1 MPTILTGVVDDA
13 DILSNQR
20 VVDMS
25 PTIAQLEPDEA
36 PLTTM
41 LQKTS
46 KRAAFSQKVEWL
58 SDELVP
64 RLTTLSAS
72 ATSSATALSVATGTG
87 TYFRPGDVVR
97 IASTGENCAVSAV
110 SADTVY
116 LVGRALGQSA
126 VSPLPSAITSVSA
139 ASGVDLIK
147 VGNAAA
153 EGATLGTLIQTKK
166 VANYN
171 YAQIQRDP
179 WGFTNTLVA
188 SKLYGGPEPA
198 NEAKKK
204 LIEHKRQMENTLF
217 WGVRDLVTTGSAP
230 VGYVGG
236 LYQYIQ
242 SNLTASVGSL
252 TETIFETFLRKAFR
266 YGSQNKVMFCSPLV
280 ASALSSFPQ
289 GKLAPPSP
297 SIDTYG
303 VSLSKYQSASGAMV
317 DIAIKR
323 DWYDFAA
330 AGNQYGGIGVVV
342 DMDDITMRPLRDTV
356 LKPDRQ
362 ANDED
367 SIKQEYLTEWS
378 LEIGLEKKHAII
390 SGITGY

>member
-41 LQKTS
+41 LQKVG
-46 KRAAFSQKVEWL
+46 KRSAYSQKVEWL

-64 RLTTLSAS
+64 RLTTLAAS
-72 ATSSATALSVATGTG
+72 ATSAATALDVATGTG
-87 TYFRPGDVVR
+87 SYFRPGDVVR
-97 IASTGENCAVSAV
+97 IAYTGENCAVTAV
-110 SADTVY
+110 SANTVY
-116 LVGRALGQSA
+116 VTRALGGVTALSA
-126 VSPLPSAITSVSA
+126 V
-139 ASGVDLIK
+139 SGVDLIK

-166 VANYN
+166 VANFN

-204 LIEHKRQMENTLF
+204 LIEHKRQLENSLF
-217 WGVRDLVTTGSAP
+217 WGVRDLNTSGSTP

-236 LYQYIQ
+236 IFQYVT
-242 SNLTASVGSL
+242 SNITTVGGNL
-252 TETIFETFLRKAFR
+252 TETVMETFLRTAFR
-266 YGSQNKVMFCSPLV
+266 YGSQNKVMFVSPLV
-280 ASALSSFPQ
+280 ASAMSSFAQ
-289 GKLAPPSP
+289 GKLALPSV
-297 SIDTYG
+297 DTNKYG
-303 VSLSKYQSASGAMV
+303 VSLGQYQSASGAVIQIM
-317 DIAIKR
+317 IKR
-323 DWYDFAA
+323 DWLDFQT
-330 AGNQYGGIGVVV
+330 GSNQYGGIGVVV
-342 DMDDITMRPLRDTV
+342 DMDDVKMRPLRDTV

-378 LEIGLEKKHAII
+378 FEIGQEKKHAII
-390 SGITGY
+390 RGITGY

>member
-25 PTIAQLEPDEA
+25 PTIAMLEPDEA

-41 LQKTS
+41 LQKVGS
-46 KRAAFSQKVEWL
+46 RAAYSQKVEWL

-72 ATSSATALSVATGTG
+72 ATSAATALSVSTGTG
-87 TYFRPGDVVR
+87 TYFRVGDVVR
-97 IASTGENCAVSAV
+97 LATTGENCSVTAV
-110 SADTVY
+110 SADTIYVT
-116 LVGRALGQSA
+116 RALGGVTA
-126 VSPLPSAITSVSA
+126 VSA
-139 ASGVDLIK
+139 ASGIDVIK
-147 VGNAAA
+147 IGNAAA

-166 VANYN
+166 VSNYN

-204 LIEHKRQMENTLF
+204 LIEHKRQLENTMF
-217 WGVRDLVTTGSAP
+217 WGVRDLVTSGSAP
-230 VGYVGG
+230 VGYCGG
-236 LYQYIQ
+236 LFQYVT
-242 SNLTASVGSL
+242 SNITSSVGTL
-252 TETIFETFLRKAFR
+252 TESVFETFLRKAFR
-266 YGSQNKVMFCSPLV
+266 YGSQNKVFFCAPLV
-280 ASALSSFPQ
+280 ASALSSFAQ
-289 GKLAPPSP
+289 GKLAPPAP

-303 VSLSKYQSASGAMV
+303 VSLSTYMSASGAKV
-317 DIAIKR
+317 QIAVKR
-323 DWYDFAA
+323 DWYDFQSTN
-330 AGNQYGGIGVVV
+330 GQYGGIGVMV
-342 DMDDITMRPLRDTV
+342 DMEDVTMRPLRDTV

-367 SIKQEYLTEWS
+367 SVKQEYLTEWS
-378 LEIGLEKKHAII
+378 FEIGLEKKHAII

>member
-1 MPTILTGVVDDA
+1 MPTLLSGVVDDA

-25 PTIAQLEPDEA
+25 PTIAELEPDEA

-41 LQKTS
+41 LQKVS
-46 KRAAFSQKVEWL
+46 KRAAYSQKVEWL

-64 RLTTLSAS
+64 RLTTLAAS
-72 ATSSATALSVATGTG
+72 ATSSATSLSVPATTGASSG
-87 TYFRPGDVVR
+87 TYFRAGDVIR
-97 IASTGENCAVSAV
+97 IASTGENCYVTGV
-110 SADTVY
+110 SADTLYVTR
-116 LVGRALGQSA
+116 GIGGTA
-126 VSPLPSAITSVSA
+126 VTAVSA
-139 ASGVDLIK
+139 ASGVDVIK

-166 VANYN
+166 VANFN

-204 LIEHKRQMENTLF
+204 LIEHKRQLENTLF
-217 WGVRDLVTTGSAP
+217 WGVRDLNTSGSAP
-230 VGYVGG
+230 IGYCGG
-236 LYQYIQ
+236 VFQYATT
-242 SNLTASVGSL
+242 NLTASVGTL
-252 TETIFETFLRKAFR
+252 TESVFESFLRKAFR
-266 YGSQNKVMFCSPLV
+266 FGSQNKVFFCSPLV

-289 GKLAPPSP
+289 GKLAPPAP
-297 SIDTYG
+297 GITEYG
-303 VSLSKYQSASGAMV
+303 VSLSSYQSASGAKVQIMV
-317 DIAIKR
+317 KR
-323 DWYDFAA
+323 DWYDFQNTS
-330 AGNQYGGIGVVV
+330 NQYGGIGVML

-378 LEIGLEKKHAII
+378 FEMGNEKKHAII

>member
-1 MPTILTGVVDDA
+1 MPTILSGVVDDA

-41 LQKTS
+41 LQKVS
-46 KRAAFSQKVEWL
+46 SRAAYSQKVEWL
-58 SDELVP
+58 QDELVP
-64 RLTTLSAS
+64 RLTTLAAS
-72 ATSSATALSVATGTG
+72 AASGDTAITVATGTG

-97 IASTGENCAVSAV
+97 VATTGENVSVSAV
-110 SADTVY
+110 SANTIYVT
-116 LVGRALGQSA
+116 RAIGISISGA
-126 VSPLPSAITSVSA
+126 TAYSA
-139 ASGVDLIK
+139 ASGGDLVK

-166 VANYN
+166 VAQYN

-179 WGFTNTLVA
+179 FGFTNTLVA

-204 LIEHKRQMENTLF
+204 LIEHKRQLENTMF
-217 WGVRDLVTTGSAP
+217 WGIRDLNTSGGAPTG
-230 VGYVGG
+230 YCGG
-236 LYQYIQ
+236 LYQFIT
-242 SNLTASVGSL
+242 SNVTSGVGNLTESV
-252 TETIFETFLRKAFR
+252 FEAFLRKAFR

-289 GKLAPPSP
+289 SKLAPPAP

-303 VSLSKYQSASGAMV
+303 VSLSTYQSASGAKVQIMV
-317 DIAIKR
+317 KR
-323 DWYDFAA
+323 DWYDFQNTS
-330 AGNQYGGIGVVV
+330 NQYGGIGVVV
-342 DMDDITMRPLRDTV
+342 DMEDVTMRPLRDTV

-367 SIKQEYLTEWS
+367 SVKQEYLTEWS
-378 LEIGLEKKHAII
+378 LEVGLEKKHAII

>member
-1 MPTILTGVVDDA
+1 
-13 DILSNQR
+13 
-20 VVDMS
+20 
-25 PTIAQLEPDEA
+25 
-36 PLTTM
+36 
-41 LQKTS
+41 
-46 KRAAFSQKVEWL
+46 
-58 SDELVP
+58 
-64 RLTTLSAS
+64 
-72 ATSSATALSVATGTG
+72 
-87 TYFRPGDVVR
+87 
-97 IASTGENCAVSAV
+97 V

-116 LVGRALGQSA
+116 VVARTLGA
-126 VSPLPSAITSVSA
+126 VTSISA
-139 ASGVDLIK
+139 ASGVDVIK

-217 WGVRDLVTTGSAP
+217 WGTRDLITTGSAP
-230 VGYVGG
+230 IGYVGG
-236 LYQYIQ
+236 IYQYVT
-242 SNLTASVGSL
+242 SNITSSVGALS
-252 TETIFETFLRKAFR
+252 ETIFETFLRKAFR
-266 YGSQNKVMFCSPLV
+266 YGSQNKVMFCSPIV
-280 ASALSSFPQ
+280 ASVLSSFPQ

-297 SIDTYG
+297 SIDTFG

-323 DWYDFAA
+323 DWYDFQA

-378 LEIGLEKKHAII
+378 LELGLEKKHAII
-390 SGITGY
+390 SGITG

>member
-41 LQKTS
+41 LQKVG
-46 KRAAFSQKVEWL
+46 KRSAFSQKVEWL

-72 ATSSATALSVATGTG
+72 AASDLTAIAVATGTG

-97 IASTGENCAVSAV
+97 IASTGENCSVSAV
-110 SADTVY
+110 SANTVY
-116 LVGRALGQSA
+116 VTRALGGVTA
-126 VSPLPSAITSVSA
+126 LSA

-204 LIEHKRQMENTLF
+204 LIEHKRQLENSLF
-217 WGVRDLVTTGSAP
+217 WGVRDLNTGGSTP

-236 LYQYIQ
+236 LFQYIT
-242 SNLTASVGSL
+242 SNITSVGGNLTESL
-252 TETIFETFLRKAFR
+252 METFLRTAFR
-266 YGSQNKVMFCSPLV
+266 YGSQNKVMFVSPLV
-280 ASALSSFPQ
+280 ASAMSSFAQ
-289 GKLAPPSP
+289 GRLALPSV
-297 SIDTYG
+297 DTNKYG
-303 VSLSKYQSASGAMV
+303 VSLGQYQSASGAVIQIM
-317 DIAIKR
+317 IKR
-323 DWYDFAA
+323 DWLDFQ
-330 AGNQYGGIGVVV
+330 AGSNQYGGIGVVV
-342 DMDDITMRPLRDTV
+342 DMEDVKMRPLRDTV

-367 SIKQEYLTEWS
+367 SVKQEYLTEWS
-378 LEIGLEKKHAII
+378 FEVGQEKKHAII
-390 SGITGY
+390 RGITGY

>member
-1 MPTILTGVVDDA
+1 
-13 DILSNQR
+13 
-20 VVDMS
+20 
-25 PTIAQLEPDEA
+25 
-36 PLTTM
+36 M
-41 LQKTS
+41 LQKVS
-46 KRAAFSQKVEWL
+46 KRAAYSQKVEWL

-64 RLTTLSAS
+64 RLTTLAAS
-72 ATSSATALSVATGTG
+72 ATSSATSLSVPATTGASSG
-87 TYFRPGDVVR
+87 TYFRAGDVIR
-97 IASTGENCAVSAV
+97 IASTGENCYVTGV
-110 SADTVY
+110 SADTLYVTR
-116 LVGRALGQSA
+116 GIGG
-126 VSPLPSAITSVSA
+126 TSVTAVSA
-139 ASGVDLIK
+139 ASGVDVIK

-166 VANYN
+166 VANFN

-204 LIEHKRQMENTLF
+204 LIEHKRQLENTLF
-217 WGVRDLVTTGSAP
+217 WGVRDLNTSGSAP
-230 VGYVGG
+230 IGYCGG
-236 LYQYIQ
+236 VFQYATT
-242 SNLTASVGSL
+242 NLTASVGTL
-252 TETIFETFLRKAFR
+252 TESVFESFLRKAFR
-266 YGSQNKVMFCSPLV
+266 FGSQNKVFFCSPLV

-289 GKLAPPSP
+289 GKLAPPAPGISE
-297 SIDTYG
+297 YG
-303 VSLSKYQSASGAMV
+303 VSLSSYQSASGAKVQIMV
-317 DIAIKR
+317 KR
-323 DWYDFAA
+323 DWYDFQNTA
-330 AGNQYGGIGVVV
+330 NQYGGIGVML

-378 LEIGLEKKHAII
+378 FEMGNEKKHAII

>member
-1 MPTILTGVVDDA
+1 MPTMLTGVVDDA

-41 LQKTS
+41 LQKVS
-46 KRAAFSQKVEWL
+46 SRAAYSQKVEWL

-72 ATSSATALSVATGTG
+72 ATSADTAISVATGTG
-87 TYFRPGDVVR
+87 TYFRAGDVVKV
-97 IASTGENCAVSAV
+97 ATTGENCYVTAVSANTIYV
-110 SADTVY
+110 T
-116 LVGRALGQSA
+116 RALGG
-126 VSPLPSAITSVSA
+126 VTAISA
-139 ASGVDLIK
+139 ASGVDLVK

-204 LIEHKRQMENTLF
+204 LIEHKRQLENTMF
-217 WGVRDLVTTGSAP
+217 FGVRDLNTSGTAP
-230 VGYVGG
+230 VGYCGG
-236 LYQYIQ
+236 LLQYVT
-242 SNLTASVGSL
+242 SNTTASVGTL
-252 TETIFETFLRKAFR
+252 TESVFETFLRKAFR
-266 YGSQNKVMFCSPLV
+266 YGSQNKVFFCSPLV
-280 ASALSSFPQ
+280 VSALASFAQ

-303 VSLSKYQSASGAMV
+303 VSLNTYQSAQGAKV
-317 DIAIKR
+317 QIAVKR
-323 DWYDFAA
+323 DWYDFQTTS
-330 AGNQYGGIGVVV
+330 GQYGGIGVMV
-342 DMDDITMRPLRDTV
+342 DMEDVTMRPLRDTV

-367 SIKQEYLTEWS
+367 SVKQEYLTEWS
-378 LEIGLEKKHAII
+378 LEIGNEKKHAII

>member
-25 PTIAQLEPDEA
+25 PTIAMLEPDEA

-46 KRAAFSQKVEWL
+46 KRAAYSQKVEWL

-72 ATSSATALSVATGTG
+72 ATSSATALSVATATG
-87 TYFRPGDVVR
+87 TYFRPGDVIR

-110 SADTVY
+110 SADAVY
-116 LVGRALGQSA
+116 VVARTLGA
-126 VSPLPSAITSVSA
+126 VTSISA
-139 ASGVDLIK
+139 ANGVDIIK

-217 WGVRDLVTTGSAP
+217 WGTRDLVTTGSAP
-230 VGYVGG
+230 IGYVGG
-236 LYQYIQ
+236 IYQYVT
-242 SNLTASVGSL
+242 SNLTSSVGDL
-252 TETIFETFLRKAFR
+252 TETLFETFLRKAFR
-266 YGSQNKVMFCSPLV
+266 YGSQNKVMFCSPVV

-303 VSLSKYQSASGAMV
+303 VSLSKYQSASGAVVNIMV
-317 DIAIKR
+317 KR
-323 DWYDFAA
+323 DWYDFQS

-342 DMDDITMRPLRDTV
+342 DMDDVTMRPLRDTV

>member
-25 PTIAQLEPDEA
+25 PTIAMLEPDEA

-46 KRAAFSQKVEWL
+46 KRAAYSQKVEWL

-64 RLTTLSAS
+64 RLTTLAAS
-72 ATSSATALSVATGTG
+72 ATSAATALSVATGTG
-87 TYFRPGDVVR
+87 QYFRPGDVIR
-97 IASTGENCAVSAV
+97 ISTTGENCAISAV
-110 SADTVY
+110 TGDTLN
-116 LVGRALGQSA
+116 LVSRTLGG
-126 VSPLPSAITSVSA
+126 TSGVTSISA
-139 ASGVDLIK
+139 ASGVDVIK

-166 VANYN
+166 VANFN

-204 LIEHKRQMENTLF
+204 LIEHKRQLENSLF
-217 WGVRDLVTTGSAP
+217 WGVRDLITTGTAP
-230 VGYVGG
+230 IGYVGG
-236 LYQYIQ
+236 IYQYVT
-242 SNLTASVGSL
+242 SNLTSSVGSL
-252 TETIFETFLRKAFR
+252 TESIFETFLRKAFR
-266 YGSQNKVMFCSPLV
+266 YGSQNKVMFCSPIV

-297 SIDTYG
+297 SIDTFG

-323 DWYDFAA
+323 DWYDFQTT
-330 AGNQYGGIGVVV
+330 GNQYGGIGVVV

-378 LEIGLEKKHAII
+378 LELGLEKKHAII

>member
-1 MPTILTGVVDDA
+1 MPTLLSGVVDDA

-25 PTIAQLEPDEA
+25 PTIAELEPDEA

-41 LQKTS
+41 LQKVS
-46 KRAAFSQKVEWL
+46 KRAAYSQKVEWL

-72 ATSSATALSVATGTG
+72 ATSSATSLSVPATTGASSG
-87 TYFRPGDVVR
+87 TYFRAGDVIR
-97 IASTGENCAVSAV
+97 IASTGENCYVTGV
-110 SADTVY
+110 SADTLYVTR
-116 LVGRALGQSA
+116 GIGGTA
-126 VSPLPSAITSVSA
+126 VTAVSA
-139 ASGVDLIK
+139 ASGVDVIK

-166 VANYN
+166 VANFN

-204 LIEHKRQMENTLF
+204 LIEHKRQLENTLF
-217 WGVRDLVTTGSAP
+217 WGVRDLNTSGSAP
-230 VGYVGG
+230 IGYCGG
-236 LYQYIQ
+236 VFQYATT
-242 SNLTASVGSL
+242 NLTASVGTL
-252 TETIFETFLRKAFR
+252 TESVFESFLRKAFR
-266 YGSQNKVMFCSPLV
+266 FGSQNKVFFCSPLV

-289 GKLAPPSP
+289 GKLAPPAP
-297 SIDTYG
+297 GITEYG
-303 VSLSKYQSASGAMV
+303 VSLSSYQSASGAKVQIMV
-317 DIAIKR
+317 KR
-323 DWYDFAA
+323 DWYDFQNTA
-330 AGNQYGGIGVVV
+330 NQYGGIGVML

-378 LEIGLEKKHAII
+378 FEMGNEKKHAII

>member
-1 MPTILTGVVDDA
+1 MPTLLSGVVDDA

-41 LQKTS
+41 LQKVS
-46 KRAAFSQKVEWL
+46 KRAAYSQKVEWL

-72 ATSSATALSVATGTG
+72 ATSAATALSVPATTGASSG
-87 TYFRPGDVVR
+87 TYFRAGDVIR
-97 IASTGENCAVSAV
+97 IASTGENCYVTGV
-110 SADTVY
+110 SADTLYVTR
-116 LVGRALGQSA
+116 GIGGGA
-126 VSPLPSAITSVSA
+126 VTAASA
-139 ASGVDLIK
+139 ASGVDVIK

-166 VANYN
+166 VANFN

-204 LIEHKRQMENTLF
+204 LIEHKRQLENTLF
-217 WGVRDLVTTGSAP
+217 WGVRDLNTSGGAPIGYCGGVFQYATT
-230 VGYVGG
+230 
-236 LYQYIQ
+236 
-242 SNLTASVGSL
+242 NLTASVGTL
-252 TETIFETFLRKAFR
+252 TESVFESFLRKAFR
-266 YGSQNKVMFCSPLV
+266 YGSQNKVFFCSPLV

-297 SIDTYG
+297 GISEYG
-303 VSLSKYQSASGAMV
+303 VSLSSYQSASGAKVQIMV
-317 DIAIKR
+317 KR
-323 DWYDFAA
+323 DWYDFQSAS
-330 AGNQYGGIGVVV
+330 NQYGGIGVML

-367 SIKQEYLTEWS
+367 SVKQEYLTEWS
-378 LEIGLEKKHAII
+378 FEMGNEKKHAII

>member
-1 MPTILTGVVDDA
+1 MPTLLSGVVDDA

-25 PTIAQLEPDEA
+25 PTIAELEPDEA

-41 LQKTS
+41 LQKVS
-46 KRAAFSQKVEWL
+46 KRAAYSQKVEWL

-72 ATSSATALSVATGTG
+72 ATSSATSLSVPATTGASSG
-87 TYFRPGDVVR
+87 TYFRAGDVIR
-97 IASTGENCAVSAV
+97 IASTGENCYVTGV
-110 SADTVY
+110 SADTLYVTR
-116 LVGRALGQSA
+116 GIGG
-126 VSPLPSAITSVSA
+126 TSVTAVSA
-139 ASGVDLIK
+139 ASGVDVIK

-166 VANYN
+166 VANFN

-204 LIEHKRQMENTLF
+204 LIEHKRQLENTLF
-217 WGVRDLVTTGSAP
+217 WGVRDLNTSGSAP
-230 VGYVGG
+230 IGYCGG
-236 LYQYIQ
+236 VFQYATT
-242 SNLTASVGSL
+242 NLTASVGTL
-252 TETIFETFLRKAFR
+252 TESVFESFLRKAFR
-266 YGSQNKVMFCSPLV
+266 YGSQNKVFFCSPLV

-289 GKLAPPSP
+289 GKLAPPAP
-297 SIDTYG
+297 GITEYG
-303 VSLSKYQSASGAMV
+303 VSLSSYQSASGAKVQIMV
-317 DIAIKR
+317 KR
-323 DWYDFAA
+323 DWYDFQNTA
-330 AGNQYGGIGVVV
+330 NQYGGIGVML

-378 LEIGLEKKHAII
+378 FEMGNEKKHAII

>member
-25 PTIAQLEPDEA
+25 PTIAELEPDEA

-41 LQKTS
+41 LQKVG

-72 ATSSATALSVATGTG
+72 AASDLTALAVATGTG

-97 IASTGENCAVSAV
+97 IATTGENCSVSAV
-110 SADTVY
+110 SANTVY
-116 LVGRALGQSA
+116 VTRALGGVTA
-126 VSPLPSAITSVSA
+126 LSA

-204 LIEHKRQMENTLF
+204 LIEHKRQLENSLF
-217 WGVRDLVTTGSAP
+217 WGVRDLNTSGSTP
-230 VGYVGG
+230 IGYVGG
-236 LYQYIQ
+236 IFQYVTSNIT
-242 SNLTASVGSL
+242 SVGGNLTESVM
-252 TETIFETFLRKAFR
+252 ETFLRTAFR
-266 YGSQNKVMFCSPLV
+266 YGSQNKVMFVSPLV
-280 ASALSSFPQ
+280 ASAMSSFAQ
-289 GKLAPPSP
+289 GKLALPSV
-297 SIDTYG
+297 DTNKYG
-303 VSLSKYQSASGAMV
+303 VSLGQYQSASGAVIQIM
-317 DIAIKR
+317 IKR
-323 DWYDFAA
+323 DWLDFQSAN
-330 AGNQYGGIGVVV
+330 NQYGGIGVVV
-342 DMDDITMRPLRDTV
+342 DMEDVKMRPLRDTV

-367 SIKQEYLTEWS
+367 SVKQEYLTEWS
-378 LEIGLEKKHAII
+378 FEIGQEKKHAII
-390 SGITGY
+390 RGITGY

>member
-41 LQKTS
+41 LQKVG

-72 ATSSATALSVATGTG
+72 AASDLTAIAVATGTG

-97 IASTGENCAVSAV
+97 IATTGENCSVSAV
-110 SADTVY
+110 SANTVY
-116 LVGRALGQSA
+116 VTRALGGVTA
-126 VSPLPSAITSVSA
+126 LSA

-204 LIEHKRQMENTLF
+204 LIEHKRQLENSLF
-217 WGVRDLVTTGSAP
+217 WGVRDLNTSGSTP
-230 VGYVGG
+230 IGYVGG
-236 LYQYIQ
+236 IFQYVTSNIT
-242 SNLTASVGSL
+242 SVGGNLTESVM
-252 TETIFETFLRKAFR
+252 ETFLRTAFR
-266 YGSQNKVMFCSPLV
+266 YGSQNKVMFVSPLV
-280 ASALSSFPQ
+280 ASAMSSFAQ
-289 GKLAPPSP
+289 GKLALPSV
-297 SIDTYG
+297 DTNKYG
-303 VSLSKYQSASGAMV
+303 VSLGQYQSASGAVIQIM
-317 DIAIKR
+317 IKR
-323 DWYDFAA
+323 DWLDFQAS
-330 AGNQYGGIGVVV
+330 GNQYGGIGVVV
-342 DMDDITMRPLRDTV
+342 DMDDVKMRPLRDTV

-367 SIKQEYLTEWS
+367 SVKQEYLTEWS
-378 LEIGLEKKHAII
+378 FEIGQEKKHAII
-390 SGITGY
+390 RGITGY

>member
-1 MPTILTGVVDDA
+1 MPTLLSGVVDDA

-41 LQKTS
+41 LQKVS

-64 RLTTLSAS
+64 RLTTLAAS
-72 ATSSATALSVATGTG
+72 ATSSATALSVPATTGASSG
-87 TYFRPGDVVR
+87 TYFRAGDVIR
-97 IASTGENCAVSAV
+97 IASTGENCYVTAV
-110 SADTVY
+110 SADTIAVTR
-116 LVGRALGQSA
+116 GIGGSA
-126 VSPLPSAITSVSA
+126 VTAASA
-139 ASGVDLIK
+139 ASGVDIIK

-166 VANYN
+166 VANFN

-204 LIEHKRQMENTLF
+204 LIEHKRQLENTLF
-217 WGVRDLVTTGSAP
+217 WGVRDLNTSAGAPIGYCGGVFQYVT
-230 VGYVGG
+230 
-236 LYQYIQ
+236 
-242 SNLTASVGSL
+242 SNLTTGVGTLSESV
-252 TETIFETFLRKAFR
+252 FEAFLRKAFR
-266 YGSQNKVMFCSPLV
+266 YGSQNKVFFCSPLV
-280 ASALSSFPQ
+280 GSALSSFPQ
-289 GKLAPPSP
+289 GKLAPPAPGISE
-297 SIDTYG
+297 YG
-303 VSLSKYQSASGAMV
+303 VSLSSYQSASGAKVQIM
-317 DIAIKR
+317 IKR
-323 DWYDFAA
+323 DWYDFQST
-330 AGNQYGGIGVVV
+330 GNQYGGIGVML

-367 SIKQEYLTEWS
+367 SVKQEYLTEWS
-378 LEIGLEKKHAII
+378 LELGLEKKHAII

>member
-1 MPTILTGVVDDA
+1 MPTMLTGVVDDA

-41 LQKTS
+41 LQKIGS
-46 KRAAFSQKVEWL
+46 RSAYSQKVEWL

-72 ATSSATALSVATGTG
+72 AASADTAISVATGTG
-87 TYFRPGDVVR
+87 TYFRPNDVVK
-97 IASTGENCAVSAV
+97 IATTGENCYVTAVSANTIYV
-110 SADTVY
+110 T
-116 LVGRALGQSA
+116 RALGGVTA
-126 VSPLPSAITSVSA
+126 VSA
-139 ASGVDLIK
+139 ASGVDLVK

-153 EGATLGTLIQTKK
+153 EGATLGTLLQTKK

-204 LIEHKRQMENTLF
+204 LIEHKRQLENTMF
-217 WGVRDLVTTGSAP
+217 FGVRDLNTSGSAP
-230 VGYVGG
+230 IGYCGG
-236 LYQYIQ
+236 LFQYVT
-242 SNLTASVGSL
+242 SNLTTGVGTL
-252 TETIFETFLRKAFR
+252 TESVFETFLRKAFR
-266 YGSQNKVMFCSPLV
+266 YGSQNKVFFCSPLIV
-280 ASALSSFPQ
+280 SALASFAQ
-289 GKLAPPSP
+289 SKLAPPAP

-303 VSLSKYQSASGAMV
+303 VSLSTYQSAQGAKV
-317 DIAIKR
+317 QIAVKR
-323 DWYDFAA
+323 DWYDFQATS
-330 AGNQYGGIGVVV
+330 GQYGGVGVVV
-342 DMDDITMRPLRDTV
+342 DMEDVTMRPLRDTV

-367 SIKQEYLTEWS
+367 SVKQEYLTEWS
-378 LEIGLEKKHAII
+378 FEIGN
-390 SGITGY
+390 

>member
-41 LQKTS
+41 LQKVG

-64 RLTTLSAS
+64 RLTTLAAS
-72 ATSSATALSVATGTG
+72 ATSAAPELSVATGTG
-87 TYFRPGDVVR
+87 TYFRAGDVVR
-97 IASTGENCAVSAV
+97 LATTGENCSVTGVSANSIFV
-110 SADTVY
+110 T
-116 LVGRALGQSA
+116 RALGGVTA
-126 VSPLPSAITSVSA
+126 LSA
-139 ASGVDLIK
+139 ASGIDVVKI
-147 VGNAAA
+147 GNAAA

-204 LIEHKRQMENTLF
+204 LIEHKRQLENSLF
-217 WGVRDLVTTGSAP
+217 WGVRDLNTSGSAP

-236 LYQYIQ
+236 IFQYVT
-242 SNLTASVGSL
+242 SNITSGVGTL
-252 TETIFETFLRKAFR
+252 TESAFEAFLRKAFR
-266 YGSQNKVMFCSPLV
+266 YGSQNKVIFVSPLV

-297 SIDTYG
+297 DINKYG
-303 VSLSKYQSASGAMV
+303 VSLATYQSASGATVQIMV
-317 DIAIKR
+317 KR
-323 DWYDFAA
+323 DWYDFQSAN
-330 AGNQYGGIGVVV
+330 GQYGGIGVVV
-342 DMDDITMRPLRDTV
+342 DMEDVKMRPLRDTV

-367 SIKQEYLTEWS
+367 SVKQEYLTEWS
-378 LEIGLEKKHAII
+378 FEIGNEKKHAII

>member
-46 KRAAFSQKVEWL
+46 KRAAYSQKVEWL

-72 ATSSATALSVATGTG
+72 ATSAATALSVATGTG
-87 TYFRPGDVVR
+87 TYFRPGDVIR

-116 LVGRALGQSA
+116 VVARTLGA
-126 VSPLPSAITSVSA
+126 VTSISA
-139 ASGVDLIK
+139 ASGVDVIK

-217 WGVRDLVTTGSAP
+217 WGTRDLITTGSAP
-230 VGYVGG
+230 IGYVGG
-236 LYQYIQ
+236 IYQYVT
-242 SNLTASVGSL
+242 SNITSSVGAL
-252 TETIFETFLRKAFR
+252 TETLFETFLRKAFR
-266 YGSQNKVMFCSPLV
+266 YGSQNKVMFCSPIV

-297 SIDTYG
+297 SIDTFG

-317 DIAIKR
+317 DIMVKR
-323 DWYDFAA
+323 DWYDFQTT
-330 AGNQYGGIGVVV
+330 GNQYGGIGVVV

-367 SIKQEYLTEWS
+367 SVKQEYLTEWS
-378 LEIGLEKKHAII
+378 LELGLEKKHAII

>member
-41 LQKTS
+41 LQKVG
-46 KRAAFSQKVEWL
+46 KRSAFSQKVEWL

-64 RLTTLSAS
+64 RLTTLAAS
-72 ATSSATALSVATGTG
+72 ATSADTALTVATGTG

-97 IASTGENCAVSAV
+97 IATTGENCSVSAV
-110 SADTVY
+110 SANTIYVT
-116 LVGRALGQSA
+116 RALGGVTALSA
-126 VSPLPSAITSVSA
+126 VS
-139 ASGVDLIK
+139 GGDLVK

-204 LIEHKRQMENTLF
+204 LIEHKRQLENSLF
-217 WGVRDLVTTGSAP
+217 WGVRDLNTSGTTP

-236 LYQYIQ
+236 LFQYVT
-242 SNLTASVGSL
+242 SNITTVSGTL
-252 TETIFETFLRKAFR
+252 TESVMETFLRTAFR
-266 YGSQNKVMFCSPLV
+266 YGSQNKVMFVSPLV
-280 ASALSSFPQ
+280 ASAMSSFAQ
-289 GKLAPPSP
+289 GKLALPSV
-297 SIDTYG
+297 DTNKYG
-303 VSLSKYQSASGAMV
+303 VSLGQYQSASGAVIQIM
-317 DIAIKR
+317 IKR
-323 DWYDFAA
+323 DWLDFQT
-330 AGNQYGGIGVVV
+330 GSNQFGGIGVVV
-342 DMDDITMRPLRDTV
+342 DMDDVKMRPLRDTV

-378 LEIGLEKKHAII
+378 FEIGQEKKHAII
-390 SGITGY
+390 RGITGY

>member
-25 PTIAQLEPDEA
+25 PTIAMLEPDEA

-46 KRAAFSQKVEWL
+46 KRAAYSQKVEWL

-72 ATSSATALSVATGTG
+72 ATSSATALSVATATG
-87 TYFRPGDVVR
+87 TYFRPGDVIR

-110 SADTVY
+110 SADAVY
-116 LVGRALGQSA
+116 VVARTLGA
-126 VSPLPSAITSVSA
+126 VTSISA
-139 ASGVDLIK
+139 ANGVDIIK

-217 WGVRDLVTTGSAP
+217 WGTRDLVTTGDAP
-230 VGYVGG
+230 IGYVGG
-236 LYQYIQ
+236 IYQYVT
-242 SNLTASVGSL
+242 SNLTSSVGDL
-252 TETIFETFLRKAFR
+252 TETLFETFLRKAFR
-266 YGSQNKVMFCSPLV
+266 YGSQNKVMFCSPVV

-303 VSLSKYQSASGAMV
+303 VSLSKYQSASGAVVNIMV
-317 DIAIKR
+317 KR
-323 DWYDFAA
+323 DWYDFQST
-330 AGNQYGGIGVVV
+330 GNQYGGIGVVV
-342 DMDDITMRPLRDTV
+342 DMDDVTMRPLRDTV

>member
-25 PTIAQLEPDEA
+25 PTIAMLEPDEA

-46 KRAAFSQKVEWL
+46 KRAAYSQKVEWL

-87 TYFRPGDVVR
+87 TYFRPGDVIR

-110 SADTVY
+110 SADAVY
-116 LVGRALGQSA
+116 VVARTLGA
-126 VSPLPSAITSVSA
+126 VTSISA
-139 ASGVDLIK
+139 ANGVDIIK

-217 WGVRDLVTTGSAP
+217 WGTRDLVTTGDAP
-230 VGYVGG
+230 IGYVGG
-236 LYQYIQ
+236 IYQYVT
-242 SNLTASVGSL
+242 SNLTSSVGDL
-252 TETIFETFLRKAFR
+252 TETLFETFLRKAFR
-266 YGSQNKVMFCSPLV
+266 YGSQNKVMFCSPVV

-303 VSLSKYQSASGAMV
+303 VSLSKYQSASGAVVNIMV
-317 DIAIKR
+317 KR
-323 DWYDFAA
+323 DWYDFQS

-342 DMDDITMRPLRDTV
+342 DMDDVTMRPLRDTV

>member
-41 LQKTS
+41 LQKIG
-46 KRAAFSQKVEWL
+46 KRSAYSQKVEWL

-72 ATSSATALSVATGTG
+72 AASDLTAIPVATGTG

-97 IASTGENCAVSAV
+97 IASTGENCSVSAV
-110 SADTVY
+110 SANTVY
-116 LVGRALGQSA
+116 VTRALGGVTA
-126 VSPLPSAITSVSA
+126 LSA

-204 LIEHKRQMENTLF
+204 LIEHKRQLENSLF
-217 WGVRDLVTTGSAP
+217 WGVRDLVTPGSGSP
-230 VGYVGG
+230 TGYVGG
-236 LYQYIQ
+236 LFQYIT
-242 SNLTASVGSL
+242 SNITTVGGNL
-252 TETIFETFLRKAFR
+252 TETVMETFLRTAFR
-266 YGSQNKVMFCSPLV
+266 YGSQNKVMFVSPLV
-280 ASALSSFPQ
+280 ASAMSSFAQ
-289 GKLAPPSP
+289 GKLALPSV
-297 SIDTYG
+297 DTNKYG
-303 VSLSKYQSASGAMV
+303 VSLGQYQSASGAVIQIM
-317 DIAIKR
+317 IKR
-323 DWYDFAA
+323 DWLDFQT
-330 AGNQYGGIGVVV
+330 GSNQYGGIGVVV
-342 DMDDITMRPLRDTV
+342 DMDDVKMRPLRDTV

-367 SIKQEYLTEWS
+367 SVKQEYLTEWS
-378 LEIGLEKKHAII
+378 FEIGQEKKHAII
-390 SGITGY
+390 RGITGY

>member
-1 MPTILTGVVDDA
+1 MPTLLSGVVDDA

-41 LQKTS
+41 LQKVS
-46 KRAAFSQKVEWL
+46 KRAAYSQKVEWL

-72 ATSSATALSVATGTG
+72 ATSAATSLSVPATTGASSG
-87 TYFRPGDVVR
+87 TYFRAGDVIR
-97 IASTGENCAVSAV
+97 IASTGENCYVTGV
-110 SADTVY
+110 SADTLYVTR
-116 LVGRALGQSA
+116 GIGGSA
-126 VSPLPSAITSVSA
+126 VTAASA
-139 ASGVDLIK
+139 ASGVDIIK

-166 VANYN
+166 VANFN

-204 LIEHKRQMENTLF
+204 LIEHKRQLENTLF
-217 WGVRDLVTTGSAP
+217 WGVRDLNTSGGAPIGYCGGVFQYATT
-230 VGYVGG
+230 
-236 LYQYIQ
+236 
-242 SNLTASVGSL
+242 NLTASVGTL
-252 TETIFETFLRKAFR
+252 TESVFESFLRKAFR
-266 YGSQNKVMFCSPLV
+266 YGSQNKVFFCSPLV

-289 GKLAPPSP
+289 GKVAPPSP
-297 SIDTYG
+297 GISEFG
-303 VSLSKYQSASGAMV
+303 VSLSTYQSASGAKVQIMV
-317 DIAIKR
+317 KR
-323 DWYDFAA
+323 DWYDFQSTS
-330 AGNQYGGIGVVV
+330 NQYGGIGVML

-367 SIKQEYLTEWS
+367 SVKQEYLTEWS
-378 LEIGLEKKHAII
+378 FEMGNEKKHAII

>member
-1 MPTILTGVVDDA
+1 MPTILSGVVDDA

-41 LQKTS
+41 LQKVST
-46 KRAAFSQKVEWL
+46 RAAYSQKVEWL
-58 SDELVP
+58 SDELMP
-64 RLTTLSAS
+64 RLTTLAAS
-72 ATSSATALSVATGTG
+72 AASGDTAITVATGTG

-97 IASTGENCAVSAV
+97 FATTGENASVSAV
-110 SADTVY
+110 SANTIYVT
-116 LVGRALGQSA
+116 RALGGVTA
-126 VSPLPSAITSVSA
+126 LSA
-139 ASGVDLIK
+139 ASGIDLVKI
-147 VGNAAA
+147 GNAAA
-153 EGATLGTLIQTKK
+153 EGATLGTLVQTKK

-179 WGFTNTLVA
+179 FGFTNTLVA

-204 LIEHKRQMENTLF
+204 LIEHKRQLENTMF
-217 WGVRDLVTTGSAP
+217 WGVRDLNTSGSAP
-230 VGYVGG
+230 IGYCGG
-236 LYQYIQ
+236 LYQYVT
-242 SNLTASVGSL
+242 SNVTSGVGTL
-252 TETIFETFLRKAFR
+252 TESVFETFLRKAFR

-289 GKLAPPSP
+289 SKLAPPAP

-303 VSLSKYQSASGAMV
+303 VSLSKYQSASGATVQIMV
-317 DIAIKR
+317 KR
-323 DWYDFAA
+323 DWYDFQST
-330 AGNQYGGIGVVV
+330 GNQYGGIGVVV
-342 DMDDITMRPLRDTV
+342 DMEDVTMRPLRDTV

-367 SIKQEYLTEWS
+367 SVKQEYLTEWS

>member
-46 KRAAFSQKVEWL
+46 KRAAYSQKVEWL

-72 ATSSATALSVATGTG
+72 ATSAATALSVATGTG
-87 TYFRPGDVVR
+87 TYFRPGDVIR
-97 IASTGENCAVSAV
+97 IASTGENCAISAV

-116 LVGRALGQSA
+116 VVARTLGA
-126 VSPLPSAITSVSA
+126 VTSISA
-139 ASGVDLIK
+139 ASGVDVIK

-217 WGVRDLVTTGSAP
+217 WGTRDLITTGSAP
-230 VGYVGG
+230 IGYVGG
-236 LYQYIQ
+236 IYQYVT
-242 SNLTASVGSL
+242 SNITSSVGAL
-252 TETIFETFLRKAFR
+252 TETLFETFLRKAFR
-266 YGSQNKVMFCSPLV
+266 YGSQNKVMFCSPIV

-297 SIDTYG
+297 SIDTFG

-317 DIAIKR
+317 DIAVKR
-323 DWYDFAA
+323 DWYDFQTT
-330 AGNQYGGIGVVV
+330 GNQYGGIGVVV

-367 SIKQEYLTEWS
+367 SVKQEYLTEWS
-378 LEIGLEKKHAII
+378 LELGLEKKHAII

>member
-1 MPTILTGVVDDA
+1 MPTILSGVVDDA

-41 LQKTS
+41 LQKVS
-46 KRAAFSQKVEWL
+46 SRAAYSQKVEWL
-58 SDELVP
+58 QDELVP
-64 RLTTLSAS
+64 RLTTLAAS
-72 ATSSATALSVATGTG
+72 AASGDTAITVATGTG

-97 IASTGENCAVSAV
+97 VATTGENVSVSAV
-110 SADTVY
+110 SANTIYVT
-116 LVGRALGQSA
+116 RAIGISISGA
-126 VSPLPSAITSVSA
+126 TAYSA
-139 ASGVDLIK
+139 ASGGDLVK

-166 VANYN
+166 VAQYN

-179 WGFTNTLVA
+179 FGFTNTLVA

-204 LIEHKRQMENTLF
+204 LIEHKRQLENTMF
-217 WGVRDLVTTGSAP
+217 WGIRDLNTSGGAPTG
-230 VGYVGG
+230 YCGG
-236 LYQYIQ
+236 LYQFIT
-242 SNLTASVGSL
+242 SNVTSGVGNLTESV
-252 TETIFETFLRKAFR
+252 FEAFLRKAFR

-289 GKLAPPSP
+289 SKLAPPAS

-303 VSLSKYQSASGAMV
+303 VSLSKYQSASGATVQIMV
-317 DIAIKR
+317 KR
-323 DWYDFAA
+323 DWYDFQNTS
-330 AGNQYGGIGVVV
+330 NQYGGIGVVV
-342 DMDDITMRPLRDTV
+342 DMEDVTMRPLRDTV

-367 SIKQEYLTEWS
+367 SVKQEYLTEWS
-378 LEIGLEKKHAII
+378 LEVGLEKKHAII

>member
-1 MPTILTGVVDDA
+1 MPTMISGLVDDA

-25 PTIAQLEPDEA
+25 SSIAQLEPDEA

-41 LQKTS
+41 LQKTK

-72 ATSSATALSVATGTG
+72 ATSAETAIAVATGTG
-87 TYFRPGDVVR
+87 TYFRVNDVVR
-97 IASTGENCAVSAV
+97 IASTGENNYVTAVSAN
-110 SADTVY
+110 TVY
-116 LVGRALGQSA
+116 VTRAIGGGA
-126 VSPLPSAITSVSA
+126 VTAASA

-153 EGATLGTLIQTKK
+153 EGATLGTLITTKK

-171 YAQIQRDP
+171 YTQIQRDP
-179 WGFTNTLVA
+179 WGFTETLTA

-217 WGVRDLVTTGSAP
+217 WGVRDLVTSGATP
-230 VGYVGG
+230 VGYAGG
-236 LYQYIQ
+236 VYQYVT
-242 SNLTASVGSL
+242 SNITSSVGAL
-252 TETIFETFLRKAFR
+252 TSTVMETFLRKAFR
-266 YGSQNKVMFCSPLV
+266 YGSRNKVMFCSPLV
-280 ASALSSFPQ
+280 LSAISSFPL
-289 GKLAPPSP
+289 GKLALPSQ
-297 SIDTYG
+297 SVDSFG
-303 VSLSKYQSASGAMV
+303 VSVSKYQSADGAQLSIV
-317 DIAIKR
+317 VKR
-323 DWYDFAA
+323 DWYDFQATS
-330 AGNQYGGIGVVV
+330 GQYGGIGVVL
-342 DMDDITMRPLRDTV
+342 DMDDVTMRPLRDTA
-356 LKPDRQ
+356 LKPHRQ

-367 SIKQEYLTEWS
+367 SNKQEYLTECT
-378 LEIGLEKKHAII
+378 LEIGQEKNHALIT
-390 SGITGY
+390 GITGY

>member
-25 PTIAQLEPDEA
+25 PTIAMLEPDEA

-46 KRAAFSQKVEWL
+46 KRAAYSQKVEWL

-87 TYFRPGDVVR
+87 TYFRPGDVIR

-110 SADTVY
+110 SADAVY
-116 LVGRALGQSA
+116 VVARTLGA
-126 VSPLPSAITSVSA
+126 VTSISA
-139 ASGVDLIK
+139 ANGVDIIK

-217 WGVRDLVTTGSAP
+217 WGTRDLVTTGDAP
-230 VGYVGG
+230 IGYVGG
-236 LYQYIQ
+236 IYQYVT
-242 SNLTASVGSL
+242 SNLTSSVGDL

-266 YGSQNKVMFCSPLV
+266 YGSQNKVMFCSPVV

-303 VSLSKYQSASGAMV
+303 VSLSKYQSASGAVVNIMV
-317 DIAIKR
+317 KR
-323 DWYDFAA
+323 DWYDFQS

-342 DMDDITMRPLRDTV
+342 DMDDVTMRPLRDTV

>member
-41 LQKTS
+41 LQKIGT
-46 KRAAFSQKVEWL
+46 RAAYSQKVEWL

-72 ATSSATALSVATGTG
+72 ATSAATAISVATGTG
-87 TYFRPGDVVR
+87 TYFRVGDVVR
-97 IASTGENCAVSAV
+97 FATTGENAYV
-110 SADTVY
+110 
-116 LVGRALGQSA
+116 
-126 VSPLPSAITSVSA
+126 TSVSA
-139 ASGVDLIK
+139 DSIGVTRALGGVTAISAASGIDLVK

-204 LIEHKRQMENTLF
+204 LIEHKRQLENSLF
-217 WGVRDLVTTGSAP
+217 WGVRDLNTSGSAP
-230 VGYVGG
+230 IGYVGG
-236 LYQYIQ
+236 IFQYVT
-242 SNLTASVGSL
+242 SNLTTGVGTL
-252 TETIFETFLRKAFR
+252 TESVFETFLRKAFR

-289 GKLAPPSP
+289 GKLAPPAP

-303 VSLSKYQSASGAMV
+303 VSLKEYQSASGAKVQIMV
-317 DIAIKR
+317 KR
-323 DWYDFAA
+323 DWYDFQAA
-330 AGNQYGGIGVVV
+330 SNQYGGIGVVV
-342 DMDDITMRPLRDTV
+342 DMEDVTMRPLRDTV

-367 SIKQEYLTEWS
+367 SVKQEYLTEWS
-378 LEIGLEKKHAII
+378 FEIGLEKKHAII

>member
-41 LQKTS
+41 LQKVG
-46 KRAAFSQKVEWL
+46 KRSAFSQKVEWL

-72 ATSSATALSVATGTG
+72 AASDLTALPVASGTG

-97 IASTGENCAVSAV
+97 IATTGENCSVSAV
-110 SADTVY
+110 SANTIYVT
-116 LVGRALGQSA
+116 RALGGVTA
-126 VSPLPSAITSVSA
+126 VSA
-139 ASGVDLIK
+139 ASGGDVIK

-204 LIEHKRQMENTLF
+204 LIEHKRQLENSLF
-217 WGVRDLVTTGSAP
+217 WGVRDLNTSGSTP

-236 LYQYIQ
+236 LFQYIT
-242 SNLTASVGSL
+242 SNITSVGGNLTESVM
-252 TETIFETFLRKAFR
+252 ETFLRTAFR
-266 YGSQNKVMFCSPLV
+266 YGSQNKVMFVSPLV
-280 ASALSSFPQ
+280 ASAMSSFAQ
-289 GKLAPPSP
+289 GKLALPSV
-297 SIDTYG
+297 DTNKYG
-303 VSLSKYQSASGAMV
+303 VSLGQYQSASGAVIQIM
-317 DIAIKR
+317 IKR
-323 DWYDFAA
+323 DWLDFQT
-330 AGNQYGGIGVVV
+330 GSNQYGGIGVVV
-342 DMDDITMRPLRDTV
+342 DMDDVKMRPLRDTV

-367 SIKQEYLTEWS
+367 SVKQEYLTEWS
-378 LEIGLEKKHAII
+378 FEIGQEKKHAII
-390 SGITGY
+390 RGITGY

>member
-1 MPTILTGVVDDA
+1 MPTLLSGVVDDA

-25 PTIAQLEPDEA
+25 PTIAELEPDEA

-41 LQKTS
+41 LQKVS
-46 KRAAFSQKVEWL
+46 KRAAYSQKVEWL

-72 ATSSATALSVATGTG
+72 ATSAATSLSVPATTGASSG
-87 TYFRPGDVVR
+87 TYFRAGDVIR
-97 IASTGENCAVSAV
+97 IASTGENCYVTAV
-110 SADTVY
+110 SADTLYVTR
-116 LVGRALGQSA
+116 GIGG
-126 VSPLPSAITSVSA
+126 TSVTAVSA
-139 ASGVDLIK
+139 ASGVDVIK

-166 VANYN
+166 VANFN

-204 LIEHKRQMENTLF
+204 LIEHKRQLENTLF
-217 WGVRDLVTTGSAP
+217 WGVRDLNTSGSAP
-230 VGYVGG
+230 IGYCGG
-236 LYQYIQ
+236 VFQYATT
-242 SNLTASVGSL
+242 NLTASVGTL
-252 TETIFETFLRKAFR
+252 TESVFESFLRKAFR
-266 YGSQNKVMFCSPLV
+266 FGSQNKVFFCSPLV

-289 GKLAPPSP
+289 GKLAPPAP
-297 SIDTYG
+297 GITEYG
-303 VSLSKYQSASGAMV
+303 VSLSSYQSASGAKVQIMV
-317 DIAIKR
+317 KR
-323 DWYDFAA
+323 DWYDFQNTS
-330 AGNQYGGIGVVV
+330 NQYGGIGVML

-378 LEIGLEKKHAII
+378 FEMGNEKKHAII

>member
-25 PTIAQLEPDEA
+25 PTIAMLEPDEA

-46 KRAAFSQKVEWL
+46 KRAAYSQKVEWL

-72 ATSSATALSVATGTG
+72 ATSAATALSVATGTG
-87 TYFRPGDVVR
+87 TYFRPGDVIR

-116 LVGRALGQSA
+116 VVARTLG
-126 VSPLPSAITSVSA
+126 AITSISA
-139 ASGVDLIK
+139 ASGVDVIK

-217 WGVRDLVTTGSAP
+217 WGTRDLVTTGSAP
-230 VGYVGG
+230 IGYVGG
-236 LYQYIQ
+236 IYQYVT
-242 SNLTASVGSL
+242 SNITSSVGSL

-266 YGSQNKVMFCSPLV
+266 YGSQNKVMFCSPVV

-303 VSLSKYQSASGAMV
+303 VSLSKYQSASGAVVNIMV
-317 DIAIKR
+317 KR
-323 DWYDFAA
+323 DWYDFQAT
-330 AGNQYGGIGVVV
+330 GNQYGGIGVVV

-378 LEIGLEKKHAII
+378 LELGLEKKHAII

>member
-1 MPTILTGVVDDA
+1 MPTMLTGVVDDA

-41 LQKTS
+41 LQKVS
-46 KRAAFSQKVEWL
+46 SRAAYSQKVEWL

-72 ATSSATALSVATGTG
+72 ATSADTAISVATGTG
-87 TYFRPGDVVR
+87 TYFRAGDVVKV
-97 IASTGENCAVSAV
+97 ATTGENCYVTAVSANTIYV
-110 SADTVY
+110 T
-116 LVGRALGQSA
+116 RALGG
-126 VSPLPSAITSVSA
+126 VTAISA
-139 ASGVDLIK
+139 ASGVDLVK

-204 LIEHKRQMENTLF
+204 LIEHKRQLENTMF
-217 WGVRDLVTTGSAP
+217 FGVRDLNTSGSTP
-230 VGYVGG
+230 VGYCGG
-236 LYQYIQ
+236 LLQFVT
-242 SNLTASVGSL
+242 SNVTSSVGTL
-252 TETIFETFLRKAFR
+252 TESVFETFLRKAFR
-266 YGSQNKVMFCSPLV
+266 YGSQNKVFFCSPLV
-280 ASALSSFPQ
+280 VSALSSFAQ
-289 GKLAPPSP
+289 SKLAPPSP
-297 SIDTYG
+297 GISEYG
-303 VSLSKYQSASGAMV
+303 VSLTTYQSAQGAKV
-317 DIAIKR
+317 QIAVKR
-323 DWYDFAA
+323 DWYDFQSTS
-330 AGNQYGGIGVVV
+330 GQYGGIGVMV
-342 DMDDITMRPLRDTV
+342 DMEDVTMRPLRDTV

-378 LEIGLEKKHAII
+378 LEIGNEKKHAII

>member
-1 MPTILTGVVDDA
+1 MPTILSGVVDDA

-41 LQKTS
+41 LQKTAS
-46 KRAAFSQKVEWL
+46 RAAYSQKVEWL
-58 SDELVP
+58 SDELMP

-72 ATSSATALSVATGTG
+72 AASSDTAIAVATGTG
-87 TYFRPGDVVR
+87 TYFRAGDVVR
-97 IASTGENCAVSAV
+97 FASTGENASVSAV
-110 SADTVY
+110 SANTIYVT
-116 LVGRALGQSA
+116 RALGGVTA
-126 VSPLPSAITSVSA
+126 LSA
-139 ASGVDLIK
+139 ASGIDLVKI
-147 VGNAAA
+147 GNAAA
-153 EGATLGTLIQTKK
+153 EGATLGTLVQTKK

-179 WGFTNTLVA
+179 FGFTNTLVA

-204 LIEHKRQMENTLF
+204 LIEHKRQLENTMF
-217 WGVRDLVTTGSAP
+217 WGVRDLNTSGGAP
-230 VGYVGG
+230 IGYCGG
-236 LYQYIQ
+236 LYQYVT
-242 SNLTASVGSL
+242 SNVTSGVGTL
-252 TETIFETFLRKAFR
+252 TESVFETFLRKAFR

-289 GKLAPPSP
+289 SKLAPPAP

-303 VSLSKYQSASGAMV
+303 VSLSKYQSASGATVQIMV
-317 DIAIKR
+317 KR
-323 DWYDFAA
+323 DWYDFQSTS
-330 AGNQYGGIGVVV
+330 NQYGGIGVVV
-342 DMDDITMRPLRDTV
+342 DMEDVTMRPLRDTV

-367 SIKQEYLTEWS
+367 SVKQEYLTEWS

>member
-20 VVDMS
+20 IVDMS
-25 PTIAQLEPDEA
+25 PTIAMLEPDEA

-46 KRAAFSQKVEWL
+46 KRAAYSQKVEWL

-87 TYFRPGDVVR
+87 SYFRPGDVIR

-110 SADTVY
+110 SADSVY
-116 LVGRALGQSA
+116 VLTRTLGS
-126 VSPLPSAITSVSA
+126 VTSISA
-139 ASGVDLIK
+139 ASGVDIIK

-179 WGFTNTLVA
+179 WGFTNTLIA

-204 LIEHKRQMENTLF
+204 LIEHKRQMENSLF
-217 WGVRDLVTTGSAP
+217 WGMRDLVTTGSAP
-230 VGYVGG
+230 IGYVGG
-236 LYQYIQ
+236 IYQYVS
-242 SNLTASVGSL
+242 SNITSSVGSL
-252 TETIFETFLRKAFR
+252 TETLFETFLRKAFR
-266 YGSQNKVMFCSPLV
+266 YGSQNKVMFCSPIV

-297 SIDTYG
+297 SIDTFG
-303 VSLSKYQSASGAMV
+303 VSLSKYQSASGATV
-317 DIAIKR
+317 DLVVKR
-323 DWYDFAA
+323 DWYDFQT
-330 AGNQYGGIGVVV
+330 GSNQYGGIGVVV
-342 DMDDITMRPLRDTV
+342 DMDDVTMRPLRDTV

-378 LEIGLEKKHAII
+378 LELGVEKKHALI